1 MAAARAFEA
10 LAPVR
15 ELHPQVKWLPM
26 NKLHLTLVFLGQT
39 DSERVDDIAERA
51 AGVASRHSQFD
62 VVTGD
67 AGGKL
72 GGDRGGVCWLRL
84 AKGGHEVA
92 QLSIDLD
99 SAVGSNTYNAN
110 TGPRPHLT
118 VARHVSAAT
127 LEDLRQLST
136 QIALGWTVDHITLFR
151 SHTDPGGSR
160 YEELASATLA
170 NGY

>member
-1 MAAARAFEA
+1 MAAARVFET

-15 ELHPQVKWLPM
+15 TVHPQVKWLPM

-39 DSERVDDIAERA
+39 DSDRVAELSDKM
-51 AGVASRHSQFD
+51 AGVAARHPRFD

-92 QLSIDLD
+92 QLSLDLD
-99 SAVGSNTYNAN
+99 GAVGSNTYNAN

-118 VARHVSAAT
+118 VARHVSAST
-127 LEDLRQLST
+127 LDDLRRLAAQVE
-136 QIALGWTVDHITLFR
+136 LGWTVDHVTLFR

-160 YEELASATLA
+160 YEELASATLG
-170 NGY
+170 NGS